1 MATSGKAYPVKKGML
16 GRTRHIRVGAN
27 GSSLEIVRRGEL
39 RSDWEFPKIDRIIL
53 DRYHQDH
60 IAIYFHL
67 NGGAGYE
74 ILQMA
79 RDDAVAFFAE
89 FYQAYADWMTSIT
102 ASPSGI
108 WFPIFVGKHVP
119 QDVFSWLLP
128 TRLVRHDD
136 TGDLYV
142 IAAQYYAERENVR
155 LQVREAIDPPPLP
168 QTVPVSAVRE
178 LPPSQHPRSA
188 EQEMAAQSEASLY
201 VSGLWAPQVPVS
213 PVSTAV
219 VEQAKAVLEFFGESA
234 GENPICQL
242 CCLARTGQLTPV
254 RMEKSIYRAYF
265 LKADKD
271 GSGDLDK
278 DELRVCVQEIAAF
291 LHDSELAAASAPES
305 FDKFFEKTDTNSSG
319 KISLDEFLAMM
330 EDIND

>member
-1 MATSGKAYPVKKGML
+1 MATSGPAFPVKKGML

-27 GSSLEIVRRGEL
+27 GASLEIVRRGEL
-39 RSDWEFPKIDRIIL
+39 RSDWDFAKIDRIIL

-74 ILQMA
+74 ILQME
-79 RDDAVAFFAE
+79 RTDAVAFFE
-89 FYQAYADWMTSIT
+89 QFYNAYAAWMTSIT
-102 ASPSGI
+102 ASPSGV
-108 WFPIFVGKHVP
+108 WFPVYVGKHVT

-128 TRLVRHDD
+128 TRLVRHDKS
-136 TGDLYV
+136 GDVYE
-142 IAAQYYAERENVR
+142 IAAQYYAERELVR
-155 LQVREAIDPPPLP
+155 LQVQNASDPPP
-168 QTVPVSAVRE
+168 VPLTMSVADVRE
-178 LPPSQHPRSA
+178 LPPSQHPRTV
-188 EQEMAAQSEASLY
+188 EQELAAQSQASLY
-201 VSGLWAPQVPVS
+201 VSGLWAPEVPAS
-213 PVSTAV
+213 PLSQAV
-219 VEQAKAVLEFFGESA
+219 VEQAKTVLEFFGEKA

-242 CCLARTGQLTPV
+242 CCLARTGELSPE

-278 DELRVCVQEIAAF
+278 DELRVCVQEVAAY
-291 LHDSELAAASAPES
+291 LHDGELAAAAAPEA
-305 FDKFFEKTDTNSSG
+305 FEKFFEKTDTNHSG

-330 EDIND
+330 EDING